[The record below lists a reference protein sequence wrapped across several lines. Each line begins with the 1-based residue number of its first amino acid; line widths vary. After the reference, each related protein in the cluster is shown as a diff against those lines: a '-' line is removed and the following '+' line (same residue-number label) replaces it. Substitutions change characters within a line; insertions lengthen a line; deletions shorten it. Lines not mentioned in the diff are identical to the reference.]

1 MGVVSIVQVSVAL
14 SVVCL
19 VVVLAG
25 GWYLQSSLIQLN
37 TQVMEQ
43 DYLNT
48 EQTKHIEE
56 LNEQIIKQNNQ
67 ISEQQVQLEQLNIII
82 DIILDRNGKVTTK
95 KYHGIMG
102 VRGYS
107 SSSIS
112 NKKNLDKKVS
122 KTKKNSQ
129 KSQDHQHERKL
140 C

>member
-1 MGVVSIVQVSVAL
+1 MGAISIVQVSVAL

-19 VVVLAG
+19 VIVLAG

-43 DYLNT
+43 DYLNQ

-82 DIILDRNGKVTTK
+82 DVLLDRNGKVIK
-95 KYHGIMG
+95 K
-102 VRGYS
+102 
-107 SSSIS
+107 
-112 NKKNLDKKVS
+112 
-122 KTKKNSQ
+122 
-129 KSQDHQHERKL
+129 
-140 C
+140 

>member
-1 MGVVSIVQVSVAL
+1 MGAISTVQVSVAL

-82 DIILDRNGKVTTK
+82 DVILDRNGKVTTK
-95 KYHGIMG
+95 IIMESW
-102 VRGYS
+102 V
-107 SSSIS
+107 
-112 NKKNLDKKVS
+112 
-122 KTKKNSQ
+122 
-129 KSQDHQHERKL
+129 
-140 C
+140 